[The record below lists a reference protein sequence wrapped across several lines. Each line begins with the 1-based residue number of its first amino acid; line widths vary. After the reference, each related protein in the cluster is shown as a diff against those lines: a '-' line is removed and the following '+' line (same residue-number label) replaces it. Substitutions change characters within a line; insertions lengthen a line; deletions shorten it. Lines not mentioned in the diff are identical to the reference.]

1 MKYNLT
7 NVIVC
12 NINLS
17 YSLSPLAWW
26 TYSQAFVCIFAT
38 PFLLPLLSLD
48 STFSLVHFHIRTLCI
63 NIYVQTNSILIHSF
77 CIYFQLAAT
86 QFMECIWRVSI
97 ENVIWNIYI
106 WITGKSN
113 GFFPSNSC
121 KKSVQMKAKKAN
133 LICSAV
139 KNHRNLMNT

>member
-1 MKYNLT
+1 MLLCVILIYPIHSLLSLGELT
-7 NVIVC
+7 AK
-12 NINLS
+12 LS
-17 YSLSPLAWW
+17 
-26 TYSQAFVCIFAT
+26 FV
-38 PFLLPLLSLD
+38 FLLPHSFCLFSRLIALSHLFT
-48 STFSLVHFHIRTLCI
+48 STFVLCVL
-63 NIYVQTNSILIHSF
+63 IYVQTNSIQIHSF

-121 KKSVQMKAKKAN
+121 KKSVQMKAKK
-133 LICSAV
+133 SESDMFSGE
-139 KNHRNLMNT
+139 KP